1 MIQFNGTSLNMDSK
15 PTPDEVYEA
24 ALMVRNIAKISD
36 VLPST
41 EMTNIEVQSTMY
53 ALTKILHACGEI
65 LSFSLDRCLGK
76 ENWKDVTWDT

>member
-15 PTPDEVYEA
+15 PTPDEVYET
-24 ALMVRNIAKISD
+24 ALMVGNIAKISN

-41 EMTNIEVQSTMY
+41 EMTSSEIQSTMY
-53 ALTKILHACGEI
+53 ALAKILNACGEI
-65 LSFSLDRCLGK
+65 LSFSLDICLGK